1 MNGVPIPGLFAADI
15 DGALYPKDI
24 MGIEIY
30 RAGLVPPQFLIG
42 FDNDC
47 GAIVI
52 WRK

>member
-1 MNGVPIPGLFAADI
+1 
-15 DGALYPKDI
+15 

-42 FDNDC
+42 FNNDC